1 MTKLLCLQL
10 SPYRVEAS
18 DFDRE
23 ALPECTKQ
31 QKDMLLGELV
41 PAIDGAEDIP
51 MEWLQE
57 RGYTDVR
64 DYVVQRYIG
73 HYPI

>member
-1 MTKLLCLQL
+1 MIKLLCLQY

-18 DFDRE
+18 DFDNE
-23 ALPECTKQ
+23 DLPECTKQ
-31 QKDMLLGELV
+31 QKDMLLGKRV
-41 PAIDGAEDIP
+41 PAIDGSDDIP

-57 RGYTDVR
+57 HGFKDVR
-64 DYVVQRYIG
+64 DYVVQCHIG